1 MTDGAAIHDQLAV
14 AVRDREERTRLQ
26 RRLAEAQARVA
37 ELESA
42 VESKTAALRAEE
54 RDVERLESF
63 SPTRIWAGLTGRRDV
78 DLDRETAERDAA
90 RYALAEVQARLASAQ
105 WDADAFAEQLRALGD
120 VEGRYTEALAAK
132 AEWVRGHDH
141 AVGNQLD
148 VLAGQLG
155 RLQAEDHELAE
166 AHAAGVRAR
175 ERLLH
180 ADDLLGRAGGWSNWD
195 TFGGGGMVTDMMK
208 YGRIDEATA
217 QLRQADEALRRFSRE
232 LADVQMSAVGGVEV
246 GEMTRVFDVWFDN
259 IFSDWAVR
267 DRIRE
272 ASERTR
278 QALAAVDE
286 SLRRVSA
293 RGRDLQV
300 RAAGL
305 TAERERILLGGA

>member
-1 MTDGAAIHDQLAV
+1 MTDGAAIHDQLAA

-26 RRLAEAQARVA
+26 RRLTEAQARVA
-37 ELESA
+37 ELQRT
-42 VESKTAALRAEE
+42 VDVKTTELQQEE

-63 SPTRIWAGLTGRRDV
+63 SPTRIWAGLTGRRDAE
-78 DLDRETAERDAA
+78 LDRETAERDAA
-90 RYALAEVQARLASAQ
+90 RYALADAQARLASAQ

-120 VEGRYTEALAAK
+120 VEGRYADALAAK
-132 AEWVRGHDH
+132 ADWMRGHD
-141 AVGNQLD
+141 AAAGSRLD
-148 VLAGQLG
+148 VLAEELG

-175 ERLLH
+175 DRLLH
-180 ADDLLGRAGGWSNWD
+180 AEDLLGRAGGWSNWD

-217 QLRQADEALRRFSRE
+217 QLRQADEALRAFSRE
-232 LADVQMSAVGGVEV
+232 LADVRMSAVGGVEV

-272 ASERTR
+272 ATDRAR

-286 SLRRVSA
+286 ALHRVSA
-293 RGRDLQV
+293 RGRDVQV

-305 TAERERILLGGA
+305 AAERERILHGGA